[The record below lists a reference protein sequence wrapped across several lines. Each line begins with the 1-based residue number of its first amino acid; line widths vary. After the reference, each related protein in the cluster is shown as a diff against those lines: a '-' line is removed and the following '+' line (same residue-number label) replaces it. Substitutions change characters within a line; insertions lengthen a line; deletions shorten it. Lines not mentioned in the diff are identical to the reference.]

1 MDRQELHCAEW
12 RTSGYCDGGSCV
24 EVAQSSLGLVAVRDG
39 ANPNSPALLF
49 TPAGWINFTSQA
61 KCNAFDPESIY
72 G

>member
-1 MDRQELHCAEW
+1 MDPQELGCAEW

-24 EVAQSSLGLVAVRDG
+24 EVAQSPLGLVAVRDSM
-39 ANPNSPALLF
+39 NPNSPALLF
-49 TPAGWINFTSQA
+49 TPAGWKKFTNRA